1 RKEPAARA
9 SARAQHRH
17 GPGRATAALAAGRTG
32 HGHESRGKRPGDE
45 PDQDDPRSRHHHPSR
60 RAQYEGVM
68 GTCERIIVLNF
79 GQKLAEGPP
88 AAVSTN
94 AEVIRAYLGEGVE
107 HA

>member
-1 RKEPAARA
+1 
-9 SARAQHRH
+9 
-17 GPGRATAALAAGRTG
+17 
-32 HGHESRGKRPGDE
+32 
-45 PDQDDPRSRHHHPSR
+45 
-60 RAQYEGVM
+60 M